1 MEYLVGSPF
10 RRRDEGLYF
19 LAVMAGGLA
28 VAMVDSSFNNFLA
41 ATWDISGLARS
52 SLELPRELPG
62 FLNAFVAA
70 LLAFLPGRRI
80 GAFSFLLQALGIY
93 LLASFSA
100 TFGHMTFWLFTYSLG
115 LHLFLPLQ
123 QSIALELASSGA
135 EGALLGKANA
145 LRNLAQI
152 AGGAFVF
159 IAFGFF
165 KLSFAANFLLAALVF
180 AAGALALFG
189 MSRPVRDKNAEALVF
204 KRRYGLF
211 YILSIL
217 YGTRKQLFITFAPW
231 VIVSVYHKPTSI
243 MAALYF
249 AGGIAGVLFQPF
261 IGRAV
266 DKRGERFM
274 LGLEALLL
282 IPVCFFYGFAKI
294 IFPEAIAFIIV
305 CLCYVADS
313 LLLSF
318 SVARSV
324 WMKKI
329 AEKPGDIAPTLAMG
343 VSIDHI
349 FSIAVALLAGLLW
362 DKFGY
367 QWVFLAGAGI
377 AVINFIATRFVRV
390 PDTSAV
396 DPLTAEKTT

>member
-1 MEYLVGSPF
+1 MAVSNIPAVL
-10 RRRDEGLYF
+10 RRDRRFYLT
-19 LAVMAGGLA
+19 AVMTGGLA
-28 VAMVDSSFNNFLA
+28 VAMIDSSFNNFLA
-41 ATWDISGLARS
+41 ANWDIGGLARS

-80 GAFSFLLQALGIY
+80 GALSFLLQGLGIF
-93 LLASFSA
+93 LLARFSS
-100 TFGHMTFWLFTYSLG
+100 TFGVMTAWLFIYSLG

-123 QSIALELASSGA
+123 QSIALELASTGT

-159 IAFGFF
+159 IAFGVF
-165 KLSFAANFLLAALVF
+165 KLSFAGNFLLAAGIFILGGLMLFAMSKPPRDNKGPGLV
-180 AAGALALFG
+180 L
-189 MSRPVRDKNAEALVF
+189 K
-204 KRRYGLF
+204 KRYSLF
-211 YILSIL
+211 YLLSVL

-231 VIVSVYHKPTSI
+231 VIVVMYHKPTSI

-249 AGGIAGVLFQPF
+249 AGGIAGVLFQPL
-261 IGRAV
+261 IGKAV
-266 DKRGERFM
+266 DTLGERFM

-282 IPVCFFYGFAKI
+282 IPVCFLYGFSQFL
-294 IFPEAIAFIIV
+294 FPQDIAFIIV

-318 SVARSV
+318 GVARSV
-324 WMKKI
+324 WIKKI
-329 AEKPGDIAPTLAMG
+329 AESPGDIAPTLAMG

-362 DKFGY
+362 DRLGY

-377 AVINFIATRFVRV
+377 AVINFIASRFVRI
-390 PDTSAV
+390 PQF
-396 DPLTAEKTT
+396 

>member
-1 MEYLVGSPF
+1 MTRLSSTTQLRKDQRF
-10 RRRDEGLYF
+10 YF
-19 LAVMAGGLA
+19 LAVLATGLA

-62 FLNAFVAA
+62 FLNVFVAA

-80 GAFSFLLQALGIY
+80 GAFAFLLQALG
-93 LLASFSA
+93 LFFLGHFSS
-100 TFGHMTFWLFTYSLG
+100 TFGLMTIWLFMYSLG
-115 LHLFLPLQ
+115 QHLFLPLQ

-152 AGGAFVF
+152 VGGAFVF
-159 IAFGFF
+159 IAFGVF
-165 KLSFAANFLLAALVF
+165 KISFAGNFFLAALVF
-180 AAGALALFG
+180 VAGAVALFA
-189 MSRPVRDKNAEALVF
+189 MSRPVRDMNAPSLVF
-204 KRRYGLF
+204 KRRYFLF
-211 YILSIL
+211 YLLSIL

-231 VIVSVYHKPTSI
+231 VIVSIYHKPTSI

-261 IGRAV
+261 IGKAV
-266 DKRGERFM
+266 DQKGERFM
-274 LGLEALLL
+274 LGLEAILLV
-282 IPVCFFYGFAKI
+282 PVCFFYGFSKI
-294 IFPEAIAFIIV
+294 LFPETIAFFIV

-329 AEKPGDIAPTLAMG
+329 AEKPADIAPTLSMG
-343 VSIDHI
+343 VSIDHV
-349 FSIAVALLAGLLW
+349 FSIFVALLAGIVW
-362 DKFGY
+362 DRFGY
-367 QWVFLAGAGI
+367 QWVFMAGAGI
-377 AVINFIATRFVRV
+377 AVTNFIVTRFVSL
-390 PDTSAV
+390 PA
-396 DPLTAEKTT
+396 TAAS

>member
-1 MEYLVGSPF
+1 MLDHF
-10 RRRDEGLYF
+10 RIATLQRDRRFYF
-19 LAVMAGGLA
+19 IAVMAGGLA
-28 VAMVDSSFNNFLA
+28 VAMIDSSFNNFLA

-70 LLAFLPGRRI
+70 LLAFLPGRRV
-80 GAFSFLLQALGIY
+80 GAIAFLLQALGVF
-93 LLASFSA
+93 LLARFSS
-100 TFGHMTFWLFTYSLG
+100 TFSLMTVWLFVYSLG

-123 QSIALELASSGA
+123 QSIALELAPRGT
-135 EGALLGKANA
+135 EGSLLGKANA

-159 IAFGFF
+159 IAFGVF
-165 KLSFAANFLLAALVF
+165 KLSFGGNFMIAAGIFVLGGAALF
-180 AAGALALFG
+180 LMSKPPRDILA
-189 MSRPVRDKNAEALVF
+189 PALVF
-204 KRRYGLF
+204 KGRYGLF
-211 YILSIL
+211 YLLSIL

-231 VIVSVYHKPTSI
+231 VIVSIYHKPTSI

-249 AGGIAGVLFQPF
+249 AGGIAGVLFQPL
-261 IGRAV
+261 IGKAV
-266 DKRGERFM
+266 DTRGERFM
-274 LGLEALLL
+274 LGLEAILL
-282 IPVCFFYGFAKI
+282 IPVCLLYGFAKFL
-294 IFPEAIAFIIV
+294 FPELIAFIIV
-305 CLCYVADS
+305 CLCYVTDS

-329 AEKPGDIAPTLAMG
+329 AEKPSDIAPTLAMG

-362 DKFGY
+362 DRFGY

-377 AVINFIATRFVRV
+377 AVINFIASRFVRT
-390 PDTSAV
+390 PAN
-396 DPLTAEKTT
+396 PAPGA

>member
-1 MEYLVGSPF
+1 MTGSSQRVGVQ
-10 RRRDEGLYF
+10 RDRLF
-19 LAVMAGGLA
+19 FFIAIMTGGLA
-28 VAMVDSSFNNFLA
+28 VALIDSSFNNFLA

-52 SLELPRELPG
+52 ALELPRELPG

-70 LLAFLPGRRI
+70 LLVFLPGRRI
-80 GAFSFLLQALGIY
+80 GALAFLLQALGVF
-93 LLASFSA
+93 LLARFSTSFS
-100 TFGHMTFWLFTYSLG
+100 FMTGWLFLYSLG

-123 QSIALELASSGA
+123 QSIALELASSGN

-152 AGGAFVF
+152 MGGAFVF
-159 IAFGFF
+159 IAFGVFR
-165 KLSFAANFLLAALVF
+165 LSFAKNFLVAALFF
-180 AAGALALFG
+180 AFGSVALFS
-189 MSRPVRDKNAEALVF
+189 MSKPPRDMQAPGLVF
-204 KRRYGLF
+204 KRKYGLF
-211 YILSIL
+211 YLLSVL

-231 VIVSVYHKPTSI
+231 VIVAVYHKPTSI
-243 MAALYF
+243 MATLYF
-249 AGGIAGVLFQPF
+249 IGGIAGVLFQPL

-266 DKRGERFM
+266 DAKGERFI
-274 LGLEALLL
+274 LGLEAVLL
-282 IPVCFFYGFAKI
+282 IPVCLLYGFAKFL
-294 IFPEAIAFIIV
+294 FPEFLAFLLV
-305 CLCYVADS
+305 CICYVADS

-362 DKFGY
+362 DSLGY

-377 AVINFIATRFVRV
+377 ALINLIASRFVG
-390 PDTSAV
+390 
-396 DPLTAEKTT
+396 TARGPH

>member
-1 MEYLVGSPF
+1 MTGSF
-10 RRRDEGLYF
+10 QMAVLQRDRRFYF
-19 LAVMAGGLA
+19 IAVMTGGLA
-28 VAMVDSSFNNFLA
+28 VAMIDSSFNNFLA

-62 FLNAFVAA
+62 FLNVFVAA

-80 GAFSFLLQALGIY
+80 GAIAFLLQALGIF
-93 LLASFSA
+93 LLARFSS
-100 TFGHMTFWLFTYSLG
+100 TFSLMTVWLFIYSLG

-123 QSIALELASSGA
+123 QSIALELAPRGT
-135 EGALLGKANA
+135 EGSLLGNANA

-159 IAFGFF
+159 IGFGVF
-165 KLSFAANFLLAALVF
+165 KLSFSGNFMI
-180 AAGALALFG
+180 AAGIFVFGGVALFL
-189 MSRPVRDKNAEALVF
+189 MSKPPRDIRALALVF
-204 KRRYGLF
+204 KGRYGLF
-211 YILSIL
+211 YLLSIL

-231 VIVSVYHKPTSI
+231 VIVAIYHKPTSI

-249 AGGIAGVLFQPF
+249 AGGVAGVLFQPL

-274 LGLEALLL
+274 LGLEAILL
-282 IPVCFFYGFAKI
+282 IPVCFLYGFAKF
-294 IFPEAIAFIIV
+294 IFPELIAFIIV

-329 AEKPGDIAPTLAMG
+329 AEKPSDIAPTLAMG

-362 DKFGY
+362 DRFGY

-377 AVINFIATRFVRV
+377 AVINFIASRFVRT
-390 PDTSAV
+390 PAHRPIEASFS
-396 DPLTAEKTT
+396 